1 MSDTEREPCL
11 GLDIGTSRIVLARR
25 VQGKPDFQ
33 AQLNAF
39 VTIPFSKMT
48 HKVLKREGV
57 PHKVRIPE
65 IIIYGN
71 ESPRFAELFHLE
83 TRRPMRHGVLNPGER
98 ENLDLLRQIVASLL
112 GGEGKGGGKL
122 CYSLPAPRLDGSEEI
137 QYHDAALRQVLGES
151 GLELRSIDEGLAVV
165 YGELEASNYTGIGV
179 SCGGGMCN
187 VCLAYLSVPVIS
199 FSIPTGGDLVDG
211 RAAQATGE
219 VATRVRLIKE
229 RSFALNG
236 RPSDQLHRALTVYY
250 EDLIRTLLTAMRQAF
265 SDTSRLPRLDRPV
278 PLMLSGGSVL
288 PEGFRERFE
297 AALRKGEFPV
307 PVSEVMQSADP
318 LHSTAKGALMAALTD
333 M

>member
-1 MSDTEREPCL
+1 MSDTEKEPCL

-25 VQGKPDFQ
+25 VQGKCEFE

-57 PHKVRIPE
+57 PHKVRSPE

-71 ESPRFAELFHLE
+71 ESPRFAELFHLA

-122 CYSLPAPRLDGSEEI
+122 CYSLPAPRLDGCEEI
-137 QYHDAALRQVLGES
+137 QYHDAAVRQVLGDS

-199 FSIPTGGDLVDG
+199 FSIPTGGDLVDD
-211 RAAQATGE
+211 RSAQATGE

-229 RSFALNG
+229 RSLVLNG
-236 RPSDQLHRALTVYY
+236 RPSDHVHRALTVYY
-250 EDLIRTLLTAMRQAF
+250 EDLIRALVAAMQQGF
-265 SDTSRLPRLDRPV
+265 SDSERLPRLDRPV

-288 PEGFRERFE
+288 PQGFRERFE

-307 PVSEVMQSADP
+307 PVSEVMQSPDP
-318 LHSTAKGALMAALTD
+318 LHSTAKGALMAAMTD